1 MDSGGELNHGDE
13 AKSKLVD
20 ILTKHVSQSKILAS
34 ERPSAYIVIIDAKQM
49 VQKMSNPASVKTFK
63 DSTNELCQ
71 DIEKLM
77 GSCRVDVIAFDT
89 YYNISIK
96 NFTPSGRLGNAVPV
110 EFTLNDAF
118 NIRDA
123 SFK

>member
-1 MDSGGELNHGDE
+1 
-13 AKSKLVD
+13 
-20 ILTKHVSQSKILAS
+20 
-34 ERPSAYIVIIDAKQM
+34 
-49 VQKMSNPASVKTFK
+49 MSNPASVKTFK
-63 DSTNELCQ
+63 DSTNEFCQ